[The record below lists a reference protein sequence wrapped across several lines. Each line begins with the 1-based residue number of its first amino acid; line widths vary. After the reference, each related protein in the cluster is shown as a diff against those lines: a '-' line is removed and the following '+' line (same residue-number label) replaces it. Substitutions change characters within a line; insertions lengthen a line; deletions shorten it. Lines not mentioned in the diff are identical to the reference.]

1 VVVLVPERAR
11 WLLVPPPREARRKPV
26 MPTQQLARTLEWG
39 PANHDP
45 ENPFGHPA
53 TQVAL
58 DHRDADADQLD
69 DN

>member
-1 VVVLVPERAR
+1 
-11 WLLVPPPREARRKPV
+11 
-26 MPTQQLARTLEWG
+26 MPTPQLARTLEWG
-39 PANHDP
+39 PAIHDP